1 MKDYKCTKLWV
12 GVITDISEDIDCR
25 IDYFK
30 RDIQAKKEII
40 ANEDSDNIEE
50 WQFEAIEELQE
61 KIKALEWTL
70 TQINAPLKFKK

>member
-12 GVITDISEDIDCR
+12 GVIADISEDIDCR

-61 KIKALEWTL
+61 KVKALEWTL
-70 TQINAPLKFKK
+70 TQINAPFKFKK